1 MVFSYLRI
9 KKRNIKKSSKYSK
22 FAIICIICNIDTG
35 FYKTSER
42 KVGMLINVLVTSS
55 SLVPIFKII
64 NRWQNC

>member
-42 KVGMLINVLVTSS
+42 KVGMLINVLLVLRSFLSS
-55 SLVPIFKII
+55 
-64 NRWQNC
+64 R

>member
-9 KKRNIKKSSKYSK
+9 KKKEIKKIIKKSSKYSK

-42 KVGMLINVLVTSS
+42 KVGMLINVLLVLRS
-55 SLVPIFKII
+55 SLSS
-64 NRWQNC
+64 R